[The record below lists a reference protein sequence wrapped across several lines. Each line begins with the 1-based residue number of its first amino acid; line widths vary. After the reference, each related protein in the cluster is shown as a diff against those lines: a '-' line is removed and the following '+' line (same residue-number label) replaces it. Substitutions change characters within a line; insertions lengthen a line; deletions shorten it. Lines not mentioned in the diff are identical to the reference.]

1 MQKHDWMAKMSSSLD
16 NGHIFSET
24 VKTKTPATLL
34 FACDA
39 WRRRK
44 HDVVISIEANQSGES
59 SLSVVIHPKKSSIDL
74 TIRHTETS
82 EDILKSIRQTTKKI
96 RIRGCGSVVNT
107 VYQVIDSLINQGWY
121 LEQTMLNS
129 STHKHSVHNQV
140 NTTLQAVLR
149 RG

>member
-1 MQKHDWMAKMSSSLD
+1 MQKQDWMAKMSSSLD

-34 FACDA
+34 FACDV

-74 TIRHTETS
+74 TIRRTETS
-82 EDILKSIRQTTKKI
+82 EDILKSIHWTTKKI